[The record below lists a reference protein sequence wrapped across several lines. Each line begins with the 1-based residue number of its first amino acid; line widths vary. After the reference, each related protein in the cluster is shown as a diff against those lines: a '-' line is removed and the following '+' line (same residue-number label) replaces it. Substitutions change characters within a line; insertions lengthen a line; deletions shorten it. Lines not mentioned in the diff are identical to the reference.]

1 VWYPFSFFVLFK
13 DSSEKSRETEVES
26 VEIIDLFKDDDDDDD
41 DDDEDD
47 DDNETPLSSTL
58 NFEST
63 HLTEN
68 LYYGNFLKFF
78 E

>member
-26 VEIIDLFKDDDDDDD
+26 VEIIDLFKDDD